1 MKKILLFI
9 AAFAIFTTSFGATG
23 FSYAPKKATEIYL
36 PIGKD
41 MQISLM
47 DFSQITVKD
56 YEKLS
61 GKHLN
66 FFEKMSFK
74 AGQKKLRK
82 SFAADGTVTNKK
94 LLKMMSADDHS
105 VGFHL
110 GGFALGFGLGLIG
123 VLIAYIITG
132 DHDVDRNR
140 RKWAWIGL
148 GVYVVLVVAL
158 IIAFL
163 PRTGMVY

>member
-1 MKKILLFI
+1 MKKIALFI
-9 AAFAIFTTSFGATG
+9 AALTIFTTSFAASG
-23 FSYAPKKATEIYL
+23 FSYMPKKATEIYL

-41 MQISLM
+41 IQISLM
-47 DFSQITVKD
+47 DFSQLSIKN

-66 FFEKMSFK
+66 FLEKMSFK

-94 LLKMMSADDHS
+94 LLKMMSAEDHS

-110 GGFALGFGLGLIG
+110 GGFALGFFLGLIG

-132 DHDVDRNR
+132 DNDVDRNR
-140 RKWAWIGL
+140 RKWAWIGF
-148 GVYVVLVVAL
+148 GIYVVLLAAIVISFASRM
-158 IIAFL
+158 A
-163 PRTGMVY
+163 YY

>member
-9 AAFAIFTTSFGATG
+9 AAFAIFTTSFGSSG
-23 FSYAPKKATEIYL
+23 FSSRPKKATEIYL

-47 DFSQITVKD
+47 DFSQINVKD

-82 SFAADGTVTNKK
+82 CFAADGTITNKK
-94 LLKMMSADDHS
+94 LLKSMSDGDHS

-110 GGFALGFGLGLIG
+110 GGFALGFFLGLVG

-132 DHDVDRNR
+132 DNDVDRNR
-140 RKWAWIGL
+140 RKWAWIGF
-148 GVYVVLVVAL
+148 GTYVVLLIAL
-158 IIAFL
+158 LIAFL
-163 PRTGMVY
+163 PKTGMY